1 MTRRHRFLVRGL
13 VVLASVALATMSARA
28 QAAAPAPAATAGAQS
43 SGQAPAAE
51 PPPRDPVGDLNAD
64 LVTAG
69 DFPGSFKIPGPGG
82 VSLGV
87 GGFVKA
93 LFFADSNVEGRES
106 VFLPALIGGMG
117 RDDEDGTTSLSAELS
132 RMSFD
137 ARVTTGEQRLRGY
150 VEFDFTGDLFK
161 WRHGYLT
168 WGGGFGEVLAGKTW
182 STFMDLQTLPDG
194 LGEPTVSGAI
204 FTRQAMF
211 RYSRQVSTLAR
222 VQVAIEDS
230 VSSDV
235 QAAEKVQTR
244 AGYPDVIGNLT
255 IGSAARHV
263 TVAGMVRSIDVD
275 PDGIDVDAATGWGIN
290 LGAHTM
296 LGTRDRIYGAFAV
309 GDGLGR
315 YLVGV
320 VPAAGAFVEPETY
333 EVSTRR
339 NTGGFAGIR
348 HAWNDTCR
356 SSAVYSRAEAETDP
370 RQPDDAFES
379 SQYVI
384 GNLLCKANRFLTLG
398 VEYDYGTRGNKDGH
412 TLDNHRV
419 MVGMQLF

>member
-1 MTRRHRFLVRGL
+1 MMRRHPILVRGL
-13 VVLASVALATMSARA
+13 IVLASVAVTTS
-28 QAAAPAPAATAGAQS
+28 AGAQV
-43 SGQAPAAE
+43 AAPTPAAAAGGQPPGQQAATE
-51 PPPRDPVGDLNAD
+51 APPRDPVGDLNAD
-64 LVTAG
+64 VVTAG

-82 VSLGV
+82 VSLGI

-93 LFFADSNVEGRES
+93 LFFTDSNIEGRES
-106 VFLPALIGGMG
+106 VFLPALIGGIG
-117 RDDEDGTTSLSAELS
+117 RDDEDGTTSLSAELT
-132 RMSFD
+132 RLSFD
-137 ARVTTGEQRLRGY
+137 ARVTTGEQKMRGY
-150 VEFDFTGDLFK
+150 IEFDFSGDLFK

-168 WGGGFGEVLAGKTW
+168 WSGSFGEILGGKTW

-222 VQVAIEDS
+222 LQVAIEDS

-235 QAAEKVQTR
+235 QAVERVQTR
-244 AGYPDVIGNLT
+244 AGYPDVVGNLT
-255 IGSAARHV
+255 LGSAARHL
-263 TVAGMVRSIDVD
+263 TVAAMVRSIDVD
-275 PDGIDVDAATGWGIN
+275 PDGIDVDAATGWGVN

-296 LGTRDRIYGAFAV
+296 LGKRDRIYGAFAI

-320 VPAAGAFVEPETY
+320 VPAAGAFVKPETY
-333 EVSTRR
+333 EIRTRR

-370 RQPDDAFES
+370 RQPDNAFES
-379 SQYVI
+379 SQYVL
-384 GNLLCKANRFLTLG
+384 GNLLCKANRFLTVG
-398 VEYDYGTRGNKDGH
+398 VEYDYGTRGNKDGR